1 MNLFLYQTCLQICAL
16 HERSPTYGMDFI
28 LHTLIR
34 KTVHYNSALVVH
46 WLRSIIQWLYIPA
59 KYWKTQGISLT
70 NEMATSTVRISN
82 AMTAASR
89 RGLGHCKTRY
99 TSISCAATTNACRLS
114 TMSTSQ
120 SKAHANH
127 TLITPSSVSVILS
140 DSNRQHHLGLEKQ
153 LLRRRM
159 STQVEK
165 WAPTITLENMNPC
178 VKKMEYA
185 VRGPLVI
192 RATEIEKEIE
202 NVSH

>member
-1 MNLFLYQTCLQICAL
+1 
-16 HERSPTYGMDFI
+16 MDFI
-28 LHTLIR
+28 LHTLVG
-34 KTVHYNSALVVH
+34 KTVHYNSARVH
-46 WLRSIIQWLYIPA
+46 WLRSIIQRLYIPA
-59 KYWKTQGISLT
+59 KYWKIQGLSLT
-70 NEMATSTVRISN
+70 NEMATSTIRISN

-89 RGLGHCKTRY
+89 RGLGHCRTRY
-99 TSISCAATTNACRLS
+99 TLISCAATTNASRLS

-127 TLITPSSVSVILS
+127 MLITPSSVSVILS
-140 DSNRQHHLGLEKQ
+140 DSSRQHHLGLEKQ
-153 LLRRRM
+153 LRRRM

-192 RATEIEKEIE
+192 RATEIEKEIQ
-202 NVSH
+202 NVSHL